1 MGSPSKN
8 KRYSDELLT
17 AVRYLLT
24 VADPIREAK
33 YFSGLQQFTSEP
45 SETLGIV
52 RSNAYTALEN
62 CADPTEPVLSED
74 YLFIQVEERIQQQ
87 RSTRL
92 VGEVGSWRDTSIFAA
107 AVVSLSA
114 GGLFWTEGLL
124 WAGMFFGGLFAL
136 VGVPAAIVAW
146 FRLRQTKEVLRWMKS
161 VIAEAF

>member
-1 MGSPSKN
+1 MGSPRKS

-52 RSNAYTALEN
+52 RSNAYVALEN
-62 CADPTEPVLSED
+62 CADPTEPVIPED
-74 YLFIQVEERIQQQ
+74 YLFIQVEERIQRK
-87 RSTRL
+87 RSARL
-92 VGEVGSWRDTSIFAA
+92 VSVVASWRDSSMFAA
-107 AVVSLSA
+107 IVVSLSA

-124 WAGMFFGGLFAL
+124 WAGMFFGGLFTL

-146 FRLRQTKEVLRWMKS
+146 FRLRQTKEALQRMKNVLS
-161 VIAEAF
+161 